1 LLDATKKG
9 EYMNLHKRI
18 TEMINLSPLV
28 RGQKQVRGNV
38 EAEYD
43 QQRAREVDSL
53 RLKMLDIVMNN
64 DLEAM
69 FKYALGPQSITLAY
83 GRSTHASNEAKE
95 LTLSLDLRPAVP
107 GNLLNIGWGDF
118 RQIRLFSK
126 NELGV
131 DAKSMARVTKLY
143 DTFRIDTLPCRSLV
157 LYPEE
162 FDKPVE
168 INPYRTNQLS
178 AQVLEDLVNRS
189 VSLALDKEYVPL
201 YPNLLVQSRRQSP
214 QDLRW
219 GLVARD

>member
-1 LLDATKKG
+1 
-9 EYMNLHKRI
+9 MNLHTRI
-18 TEMINLSPLV
+18 PEMIDTTLV
-28 RGQKQVRGNV
+28 RLGKSHSQDNVQEEYAKQK
-38 EAEYD
+38 
-43 QQRAREVDSL
+43 AREIDSL
-53 RLKMLDIVMNN
+53 RRKMLDIVTNK

-83 GRSTHASNEAKE
+83 GRSAHVEKEA
-95 LTLSLDLRPAVP
+95 TLSLDLRPALP
-107 GNLLNIGWGDF
+107 GSPLKISCGDDLYL
-118 RQIRLFSK
+118 RLFSK

-131 DAKSMARVTKLY
+131 DAESVERLTSLY
-143 DTFRIDTLPCRSLV
+143 ENFRIETLPCRSLV

-168 INPYRTNQLS
+168 TNPYRTNQLS

-189 VSLALDKEYVPL
+189 VALALDQEYVPL
-201 YPNLLVQSRRQSP
+201 YPKLLVQSRRRSP